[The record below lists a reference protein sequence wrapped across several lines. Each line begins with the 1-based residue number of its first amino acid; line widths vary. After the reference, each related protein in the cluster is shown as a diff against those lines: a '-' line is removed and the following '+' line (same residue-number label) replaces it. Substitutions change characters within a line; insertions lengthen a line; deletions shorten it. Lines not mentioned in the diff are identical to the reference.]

1 MGIKIYSNS
10 ISGSIL
16 EYKLKNSNLK
26 IRIFLFLKQE
36 DNSAFL

>member
-1 MGIKIYSNS
+1 M
-10 ISGSIL
+10 GSIL

-36 DNSAFL
+36 DNSTFL